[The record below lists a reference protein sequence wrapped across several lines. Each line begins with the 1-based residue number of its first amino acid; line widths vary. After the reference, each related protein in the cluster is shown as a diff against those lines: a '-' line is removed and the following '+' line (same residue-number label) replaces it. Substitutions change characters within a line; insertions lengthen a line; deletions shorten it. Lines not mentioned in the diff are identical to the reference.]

1 MTMNEEEQMTFD
13 FMEIDRSQS
22 FDGYQDFAET
32 TAIYPE
38 DKALEYLALG
48 LTSEAGEVAGKV
60 KKLIRDGEMSVEDLA
75 KELGDVVWYVSQL
88 CTELDLYFSDVMGL
102 NVGKLSDRLQRGV
115 IGGNGDSR

>member
-48 LTSEAGEVAGKV
+48 LASEAGEVAGKV

-115 IGGNGDSR
+115 LGGSGDSR